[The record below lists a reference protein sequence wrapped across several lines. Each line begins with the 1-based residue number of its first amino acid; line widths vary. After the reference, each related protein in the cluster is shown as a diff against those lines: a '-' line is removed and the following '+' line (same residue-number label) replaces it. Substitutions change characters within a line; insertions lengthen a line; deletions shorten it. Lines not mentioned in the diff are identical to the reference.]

1 MDKKEMVNHPEH
13 YTKNGLEAIDIIDA
27 MDMSYDFCIGNVIKY
42 IYRAGKKDKEKEIED
57 LNKAK
62 WYLDRAIKTLESKRG
77 K

>member
-1 MDKKEMVNHPEH
+1 MNKKEMVNHPEH

-27 MDMSYDFCIGNVIKY
+27 MDMSYDFCVGNVIKY

-62 WYLDRAIKTLESKRG
+62 WYLDKAIKTLESKRG